1 MASRLG
7 PAPARGERAAGGH
20 LQPARWPLAAT
31 AVAALLLWNVTLQR
45 QLLDLPSAAGVPE
58 AGGGSA
64 VGAQQLAR
72 LPDGP
77 VVPLEG
83 TGRPGAS
90 ARLFVD
96 RQGSGAWLAVAGLRP
111 LPRERVYQ
119 LWFARP
125 GEPTVSGATFR
136 VDAEGGAVTPV
147 RLPAALGTVSAIA
160 VTEEAAPASLRPTGP
175 HLLDG
180 KP

>member
-1 MASRLG
+1 MAM
-7 PAPARGERAAGGH
+7 AEAMAVARVQPRWPAAGQGGQEV
-20 LQPARWPLAAT
+20 LR
-31 AVAALLLWNVTLQR
+31 R
-45 QLLDLPSAAGVPE
+45 RSE
-58 AGGGSA
+58 A
-64 VGAQQLAR
+64 
-72 LPDGP
+72 
-77 VVPLEG
+77 LEG

-96 RQGSGAWLAVAGLRP
+96 RQGSWAWLAVAGLRP

-180 KP
+180 RP